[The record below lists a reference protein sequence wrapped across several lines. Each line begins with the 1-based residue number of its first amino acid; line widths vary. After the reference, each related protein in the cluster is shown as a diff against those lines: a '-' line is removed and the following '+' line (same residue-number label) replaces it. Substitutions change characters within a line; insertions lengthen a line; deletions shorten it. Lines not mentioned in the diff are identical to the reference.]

1 MSGSNSNTPPGANGG
16 DPSMEDIL
24 ASIRRILAED
34 EPTAEAAPQPSSPAS
49 ANGAKATPVK
59 DDVLVLDSSMLAPA
73 QSTPPAPPPVAAAPP
88 PAAPAPVPSAPV
100 QPATNGARNGA
111 AAQSMNGAAP
121 PPRESV
127 NGTGAGHGQ
136 ETGQPLVI
144 RNTLPC
150 FEDVVREAMRPFI
163 QQWLDATLPKLVERL
178 VRTEVE
184 RVVGGSV
191 Q

>member
-34 EPTAEAAPQPSSPAS
+34 EPAADAAPAAPTAAPAPSSKPAP
-49 ANGAKATPVK
+49 AK

-73 QSTPPAPPPVAAAPP
+73 TPASAPATAAAP
-88 PAAPAPVPSAPV
+88 AAQATPAPSGA
-100 QPATNGARNGA
+100 NGARNGA
-111 AAQSMNGAAP
+111 AAPAPTAAAP
-121 PPRESV
+121 PAKEAV
-127 NGTGAGHGQ
+127 NGSGGTHGAD
-136 ETGQPLVI
+136 TGQPLVI
-144 RNTLPC
+144 RNNLPC
-150 FEDVVREAMRPFI
+150 FEDAVRDAMRPFI
-163 QQWLDATLPKLVERL
+163 QQWLDAALPKLVERL

>member
-34 EPTAEAAPQPSSPAS
+34 EPTAEAAPQPTPPVSG
-49 ANGAKATPVK
+49 NGAKAAPVK

-73 QSTPPAPPPVAAAPP
+73 QQTPPAAAAPP
-88 PAAPAPVPSAPV
+88 SVAPAPGTSAPA
-100 QPATNGARNGA
+100 QPATTGARNGA

>member
-34 EPTAEAAPQPSSPAS
+34 EPTAEAAPQPAPSAS
-49 ANGAKATPVK
+49 GNGAKAAPVK

-73 QSTPPAPPPVAAAPP
+73 QPAPSAPP
-88 PAAPAPVPSAPV
+88 PAAAAPPSTPVPA
-100 QPATNGARNGA
+100 QPTTNGAPNGA
-111 AAQSMNGAAP
+111 AAQTANVSING
-121 PPRESV
+121 S
-127 NGTGAGHGQ
+127 GAGYGQ
-136 ETGQPLVI
+136 EAGQPLVI
-144 RNTLPC
+144 RNNLPC
-150 FEDVVREAMRPFI
+150 FEDAVREAMRPFI

>member
-34 EPTAEAAPQPSSPAS
+34 EPAVEAAPQPAPPAS
-49 ANGAKATPVK
+49 GNGAKAAPVK

-73 QSTPPAPPPVAAAPP
+73 QPAPSAPPPPVAAAPP
-88 PAAPAPVPSAPV
+88 STPVPA
-100 QPATNGARNGA
+100 QPATNGVPNGA
-111 AAQSMNGAAP
+111 AVQTANVSING
-121 PPRESV
+121 S
-127 NGTGAGHGQ
+127 GAGYGQ
-136 ETGQPLVI
+136 EAGQPLVI
-144 RNTLPC
+144 RNNLPC
-150 FEDVVREAMRPFI
+150 FEDAVREAMRPFI